1 MEPGDIIR
9 LKRLTTVR
17 RNPTLISQV
26 NYRAPKGKD
35 FVVLVIGA
43 CAPDEDAKA
52 LTQTILNGL
61 GWDLQPEQEAPRA
74 R

>member
-1 MEPGDIIR
+1 METGDIIR

-17 RNPTLISQV
+17 RNATLISEV

-43 CAPDEDAKA
+43 CAPDEDEKA
-52 LTQTILNGL
+52 LTQTILNGM
-61 GWDLQPEQEAPRA
+61 GWDLQAPGEASR
-74 R
+74 